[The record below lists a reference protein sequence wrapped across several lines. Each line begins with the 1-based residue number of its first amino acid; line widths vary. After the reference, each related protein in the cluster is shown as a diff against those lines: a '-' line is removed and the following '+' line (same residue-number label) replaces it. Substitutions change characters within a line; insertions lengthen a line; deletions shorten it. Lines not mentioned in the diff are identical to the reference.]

1 MRGSMQDP
9 RLSKY
14 QNIKNLGVKTFQ
26 NIWNNKGIKSKELY
40 DDLGDSEIQ
49 GSILKSWVNLV
60 KKRKKDGQS
69 KLNASNKG
77 VEKPGFIRRESKV
90 SKIAKYFLA
99 IGLEKSAEIMAEL
112 DDADIIAITR
122 EITNIKYITPDDK
135 KRIIKEFE
143 ELIRSEKKY
152 LKVDDKFAYE
162 LLNKSLTK
170 TQAKEIYKKV
180 TGLDPFLPFDYLSG
194 IENEQLWALIRN
206 ENVQTLLVIY
216 GYLTKEQKKY
226 VFSMLEMDVKKKF
239 IKTLAKPRQLNVD
252 VIEVISNRLKD
263 RLKIQGKLKTEKLD
277 GSKILVDILSYMD
290 FEDEKNLLSNIDMKV
305 FNPVKDIEIKE
316 KIFDI
321 NVILRITDN
330 DMHNILREFENHDI
344 AMIIK
349 DKSDEIRNKIL
360 FNISRRRK
368 ELVLEEESLLKRA
381 RKKDIKAMTTSFVN
395 YIKELTLKGELI
407 IYRKNEEFV

>member
-1 MRGSMQDP
+1 
-9 RLSKY
+9 
-14 QNIKNLGVKTFQ
+14 
-26 NIWNNKGIKSKELY
+26 
-40 DDLGDSEIQ
+40 
-49 GSILKSWVNLV
+49 
-60 KKRKKDGQS
+60 
-69 KLNASNKG
+69 
-77 VEKPGFIRRESKV
+77 
-90 SKIAKYFLA
+90 
-99 IGLEKSAEIMAEL
+99 
-112 DDADIIAITR
+112 
-122 EITNIKYITPDDK
+122 
-135 KRIIKEFE
+135 
-143 ELIRSEKKY
+143 
-152 LKVDDKFAYE
+152 
-162 LLNKSLTK
+162 
-170 TQAKEIYKKV
+170 
-180 TGLDPFLPFDYLSG
+180 
-194 IENEQLWALIRN
+194 
-206 ENVQTLLVIY
+206 
-216 GYLTKEQKKY
+216 
-226 VFSMLEMDVKKKF
+226 MLEMDVKKNF

-305 FNPVKDIEIKE
+305 FNPVKDVEIKE

-330 DMHNILREFENHDI
+330 DMHNILREFKNHDI

-381 RKKDIKAMTTSFVN
+381 RKKDIKAMTMSFVN